1 MGEEKGILPNAP
13 QSCCVAV
20 SCPWLIAAPV
30 ERASAC
36 NAEAADYF
44 HTRLAGS

>member
-1 MGEEKGILPNAP
+1 VPNAP
-13 QSCCVAV
+13 QSCCVTG

-30 ERASAC
+30 ERASVC
-36 NAEAADYF
+36 NTEQPNYF